1 MLNYYTPAQSRLP
14 MQQQMRQMQED
25 LNRMIGNLR
34 TAAPREFPAMNIWA
48 NPSGAVLTAQ
58 VPGVDPEALDIAVHQ
73 ETVSL
78 RGTRTMED
86 FGEGAVIHRQ
96 ERPTGAF
103 TRSFVLPF
111 RINAD
116 AVQASFKHGMLTLN
130 LPRPDTD
137 QPHKIKV
144 TRGDQS

>member
-1 MLNYYTPAQSRLP
+1 MLNYYAPATSRLPP
-14 MQQQMRQMQED
+14 MQQQMRQMQDE
-25 LNRMIGNLR
+25 LNRMIGTMR
-34 TAAPREFPAMNIWA
+34 APVREFPAMNIWA
-48 NPSGAVLTAQ
+48 NPTGAILTAQ
-58 VPGVDPEALDIAVHQ
+58 VPGVDPDSLDIAVHQ

-96 ERPTGAF
+96 ERPTGNF

-111 RINAD
+111 RIDAD
-116 AVQASFKHGMLTLN
+116 AVQAKFERGILTLT
-130 LPRPDTD
+130 LPRPASD

-144 TRGDQS
+144 SRG